1 MESVRLLRVEGFH
14 KFVEKRPTISIAI
27 LNIKIIQIERMF
39 YLSIVPSVFF
49 HCNDNIVYSILESFS
64 SSFSCIKI

>member
-27 LNIKIIQIERMF
+27 LNIKIIQIERVF
-39 YLSIVPSVFF
+39 IYQLFQVFF
-49 HCNDNIVYSILESFS
+49 SIAIITSYIPFLNLFLLLSLV
-64 SSFSCIKI
+64 